1 MRGHGS
7 PVIAGKSLQ
16 QKASAAAGLY
26 PCGALQEGLG
36 IDSPPCSSQED
47 CAFPTRQ
54 GTALSPLLF
63 SRLLPLF
70 FLFLLLVSFLS
81 SPLLFMPI
89 CPCALRSS
97 FRSLVPAFV
106 LSRSL
111 SHFPSLLLI
120 THSPFL
126 SHSHWLVIQ
135 IFPSIPGSRDDPFI
149 SLHPRPPSPTLSVL
163 TNPSADVIDLHR
175 CVQLWIFEVYAHGET
190 EGTSIQLL
198 TPP

>member
-1 MRGHGS
+1 MPQLGYIPVDPCRKDLVLILLPAHLRKTVPFPPAKELHS
-7 PVIAGKSLQ
+7 PHSFFQ
-16 QKASAAAGLY
+16 
-26 PCGALQEGLG
+26 
-36 IDSPPCSSQED
+36 DSCPSFFSFSCSS
-47 CAFPTRQ
+47 R
-54 GTALSPLLF
+54 S
-63 SRLLPLF
+63 SLLPCF
-70 FLFLLLVSFLS
+70 S
-81 SPLLFMPI
+81 
-89 CPCALRSS
+89 CRSVPVP
-97 FRSLVPAFV
+97 FVPAFV